1 MSLALIREHADVKE
15 EFERLNQI
23 RNDRFVSSVANMIS
37 EIKGFAAKYM
47 KDNSFDVKD
56 IPEEKTITGTYKDV
70 KIAIKYPEIEDRF
83 IDAHSVFEVCH
94 NNKTLILGASLTS
107 PCEQVSGG
115 FISYSCQEDRLRK
128 EIDSFKARIER
139 LKSHS
144 SAEMNG
150 NYALCFIEK
159 RNGVIAYKRH
169 TNSIVDVI
177 DEIIK

>member
-23 RNDRFVSSVANMIS
+23 RNDRFVSSIANMIS

-139 LKSHS
+139 LKSQA

-150 NYALCFIEK
+150 NYALCLIEK

>member
-23 RNDRFVSSVANMIS
+23 RNERFFSSISNMIG
-37 EIKGFAAKYM
+37 EIKRVAAKYM
-47 KDNSFDVKD
+47 KDNAFAVKD
-56 IPEEKTITGTYKDV
+56 IPEEKLITGTYKDV
-70 KIAIKYPEIEDRF
+70 KISIKYPEIDDRF
-83 IDAHSVFEVCH
+83 IDAHSVFEVSH
-94 NNKTLILGASLTS
+94 NNKTLIVGASLTA

-128 EIDSFKARIER
+128 EIDSFKTRIER
-139 LKSHS
+139 LRSQAGGEK
-144 SAEMNG
+144 NG
-150 NYALCFIEK
+150 SYALCLIEK

-169 TNSIVDVI
+169 TNSIIDVI

>member
-23 RNDRFVSSVANMIS
+23 RNDRFASSIANMIS

-94 NNKTLILGASLTS
+94 NNKTLIIGASW
-107 PCEQVSGG
+107 PC
-115 FISYSCQEDRLRK
+115 
-128 EIDSFKARIER
+128 
-139 LKSHS
+139 
-144 SAEMNG
+144 
-150 NYALCFIEK
+150 
-159 RNGVIAYKRH
+159 
-169 TNSIVDVI
+169 
-177 DEIIK
+177 